1 LAVPNVIARR
11 LYQTFRG
18 PALALGVVLAVGT
31 FGYKL
36 IAGGQ
41 ATWLDCFYMT
51 FITIATIG
59 FGEVI
64 DLSQSQTGRAFTIV
78 VATFGIGVYSYAL
91 SKTTAFL
98 IEGEFNLA
106 MRRRRMLKRIDKL
119 QGHYIVCGIGR
130 IGTNVARELSVTGRE
145 LVVIDTS
152 HAHIDVFRE
161 RHPEVPWLHGD
172 AAEDELLIAAGIA
185 HAAGVFAVVGDDSK
199 NLVIALSAKQLNPK
213 VRVVARCH
221 DVGFIEKIRR
231 VGADAIVSPDFTGG
245 LRMASAM
252 IRPQV
257 VTFLDEMLRSE
268 RGLRVEEIEV
278 AARHA
283 GRRLGE
289 LASPGPDHILI
300 AIRTDGRWRFN
311 PAADAVLAG
320 GEVVI
325 AMATP
330 EGRRALE
337 AQFA

>member
-1 LAVPNVIARR
+1 MIAHR
-11 LYQTFRG
+11 LYQTFKG
-18 PALALGVVLAVGT
+18 PAAALAVVLTVGT

-41 ATWLDCFYMT
+41 ASWLDCFYMT

-106 MRRRRMLKRIDKL
+106 LGRRRMLKRIEKL
-119 QGHYIVCGIGR
+119 ESHYIVCGIGR
-130 IGTNVARELSVTGRE
+130 IGTNVARELAVTGRQF
-145 LVVIDTS
+145 VVIDTS
-152 HAHIDVFRE
+152 HAHIDAFRE
-161 RHPEVPWLHGD
+161 HHPEAPWLHGD
-172 AAEDELLIAAGIA
+172 AAEDELLQSAGIA

-199 NLVIALSAKQLNPK
+199 NLVIALSAKQLNPQ
-213 VRVVARCH
+213 VRIVARCH
-221 DVGFIEKIRR
+221 EVGFIEKIRK

-257 VTFLDEMLRSE
+257 VTFLDEMLRSD
-268 RGLRVEEIEV
+268 RGLRVEEIPV

-283 GRRLGE
+283 GKRLGE
-289 LASPGPDHILI
+289 VVSAGPDHILI
-300 AIRTDGRWRFN
+300 ALRSGGRWQFN
-311 PAADAVLAG
+311 PGEGLVLAG
-320 GEVVI
+320 GEVVV

-330 EGRRALE
+330 DGRKALE
-337 AQFA
+337 VQFA

>member
-1 LAVPNVIARR
+1 MPNVIARR
-11 LYQTFRG
+11 LYQTFKG
-18 PALALGVVLAVGT
+18 PAVALAVVLAVGT

-36 IAGGQ
+36 IAGGH

-64 DLSQSQTGRAFTIV
+64 DLSQSQTGRAFTVV

-91 SKTTAFL
+91 SRTTAFL

-106 MRRRRMLKRIDKL
+106 LRRRRMLKRIEKL
-119 QGHYIVCGIGR
+119 EGHYIVCGIGR
-130 IGTNVARELSVTGRE
+130 IGTNVARELSATGRE
-145 LVVIDTS
+145 FVVIDTS
-152 HAHIDVFRE
+152 QAHIDAFRE
-161 RHPEVPWLHGD
+161 YHPEAPWLHGD
-172 AAEDELLIAAGIA
+172 AAEDERLQSAGIA
-185 HAAGVFAVVGDDSK
+185 RAAGLFAVVGDDSK
-199 NLVIALSAKQLNPK
+199 NLVITLSAKQLK
-213 VRVVARCH
+213 ARVRVVARCH

-289 LASPGPDHILI
+289 VASPGPDHILI
-300 AIRTDGRWRFN
+300 ALRTGGRWEFN
-311 PAADAVLAG
+311 PGESVVLAG
-320 GEVVI
+320 GEMVI

-330 EGRRALE
+330 DGRKALE
-337 AQFA
+337 ARFA

>member
-1 LAVPNVIARR
+1 VSNLIARR
-11 LYQTFRG
+11 LYRTFKG
-18 PALALGVVLAVGT
+18 PAVALAVVLAVGT
-31 FGYKL
+31 LGYKL
-36 IAGGQ
+36 IADGQ

-106 MRRRRMLKRIDKL
+106 MRRRAMLKRIDKL
-119 QGHYIVCGIGR
+119 AGHYIVCGIGR

-161 RHPEVPWLHGD
+161 RHPEVPFLHGD
-172 AAEDELLIAAGIA
+172 AAEDETLLSAGVT

-213 VRVVARCH
+213 VRIVARCH
-221 DVGFIEKIRR
+221 DIGFIEKIRR

-252 IRPQV
+252 IRPMV

-268 RGLRVEEIEV
+268 RGLRVEEIVV

-289 LASPGPDHILI
+289 IVHPGPDHIVI
-300 AIRTDGRWRFN
+300 ALRTGGRWQFN
-311 PAADAVLAG
+311 PGPDAVLAG

-330 EGRRALE
+330 DGRTALE
-337 AQFA
+337 TQFA

>member
-1 LAVPNVIARR
+1 MPNVIARR

-289 LASPGPDHILI
+289 LASPGPDHILF

-320 GEVVI
+320 GEMVI

>member
-1 LAVPNVIARR
+1 VVARR
-11 LYQTFRG
+11 LYETFKG
-18 PALALGVVLAVGT
+18 PAVALAVVLAVGT
-31 FGYKL
+31 FGYKF
-36 IAGGQ
+36 IAGGH
-41 ATWLDCFYMT
+41 ASWLDCFYMT

-106 MRRRRMLKRIDKL
+106 LRRRRMLKRIDKL
-119 QGHYIVCGIGR
+119 DGHYIVCGIGR
-130 IGTNVARELSVTGRE
+130 IGTNVAHELSVTGRAF
-145 LVVIDTS
+145 VVIDTS
-152 HAHIDVFRE
+152 HAHIDAFRE
-161 RHPEVPWLHGD
+161 HHPEVPWLHGD
-172 AAEDELLIAAGIA
+172 AAEDELLQSAGIA

-221 DVGFIEKIRR
+221 EVGFIEKIRK

-257 VTFLDEMLRSE
+257 VTFLDEMLRSD
-268 RGLRVEEIEV
+268 RGLRVEDIAV
-278 AARHA
+278 APRHA
-283 GRRLGE
+283 GKRLGE
-289 LASPGPDHILI
+289 VVSLGPNHILI
-300 AIRTDGRWRFN
+300 ALRSSDRWQFN
-311 PAADAVLAG
+311 PGEDTLLAG

-325 AMATP
+325 AMVTP
-330 EGRRALE
+330 DGREALE
-337 AQFA
+337 AQLA

>member
-1 LAVPNVIARR
+1 VPSVIARR

-18 PALALGVVLAVGT
+18 PAIALAMVLAAGT
-31 FGYKL
+31 LGYRT
-36 IAGGQ
+36 IGETQ

-78 VATFGIGVYSYAL
+78 IATFGIGVYSYAL

-98 IEGEFNLA
+98 VEGEFNLA
-106 MRRRRMLKRIDKL
+106 LRRRRMLKRIGKL
-119 QGHYIVCGIGR
+119 GGHYVVCGIGR
-130 IGTNVARELSVTGRE
+130 IGTNVAHELSTTGRDF
-145 LVVIDTS
+145 VVIDTS
-152 HAHIDVFRE
+152 QAHIDTFRE
-161 RHPEVPWLHGD
+161 RNPEAPWLHGD
-172 AAEDELLIAAGIA
+172 AADDEVLRSAGIA

-221 DVGFIEKIRR
+221 DVGFIEKIRK

-257 VTFLDEMLRSE
+257 VSFLDEMLRSE

-283 GRRLGE
+283 GRRLDE
-289 LASPGPDHILI
+289 IANPGPDHVRI
-300 AIRTDGRWRFN
+300 ALRTGGRWQFN
-311 PAADAVLAG
+311 PGGDFVLVG
-320 GEVVI
+320 GEMII

-330 EGRRALE
+330 DGRRALE
-337 AQFA
+337 ARFA

>member
-1 LAVPNVIARR
+1 VANPARR
-11 LYQTFRG
+11 LYQTFKG
-18 PALALGVVLAVGT
+18 PAVALAIVLMVGT
-31 FGYKL
+31 LGYRM
-36 IAGGQ
+36 IGETR

-106 MRRRRMLKRIDKL
+106 LRRRSMLKRIDKL
-119 QGHYIVCGIGR
+119 AGHYIVCGIGR
-130 IGTNVARELSVTGRE
+130 IGTNVAHELAITGRAF
-145 LVVIDTS
+145 VMIDTS
-152 HAHIDVFRE
+152 QAHIDLFRE
-161 RHPEVPWLHGD
+161 RNPDTPWLHGD
-172 AAEDELLIAAGIA
+172 AAEDDLLRSAGIA
-185 HAAGVFAVVGDDSK
+185 HAAGLFAVVGDDSK
-199 NLVIALSAKQLNPK
+199 NLVIALSARQLNPK
-213 VRVVARCH
+213 LRVVARCH
-221 DVGFIEKIRR
+221 EVGFIEKIRK

-268 RGLRVEEIEV
+268 RGLRVEEIAV

-283 GRRLGE
+283 GKRLGE

-300 AIRTDGRWRFN
+300 ALRSGGRWQFN
-311 PAADAVLAG
+311 PGESLVLGG
-320 GEVVI
+320 GEMII

-330 EGRRALE
+330 DGRKALE
-337 AQFA
+337 GQFA

>member
-1 LAVPNVIARR
+1 VPNPVARR
-11 LYQTFRG
+11 LYHTFKG
-18 PALALGVVLAVGT
+18 PAAALAAVLAVGT

-36 IAGGQ
+36 VAGGQ

-106 MRRRRMLKRIDKL
+106 LRRRRMLKRIDRL
-119 QGHYIVCGIGR
+119 AGHHIVCGIGR
-130 IGTNVARELSVTGRE
+130 IGTNVANELAATGRE
-145 LVVIDTS
+145 FVVID
-152 HAHIDVFRE
+152 AEAAQLDAYRE
-161 RHPEVPWLHGD
+161 RNPEVPYLHGD
-172 AAEDELLIAAGIA
+172 AAEDEVLRAAGIA
-185 HAAGVFAVVGDDSK
+185 HAAGLFAVVGDDSK
-199 NLVIALSAKQLNPK
+199 NLVIALSAKQLNPG

-221 DVGFIEKIRR
+221 DVGFIEKIRK

-257 VTFLDEMLRSE
+257 VTFLDEMLRSD
-268 RGLRVEEIEV
+268 RGLRVEEIAV
-278 AARHA
+278 APRHA

-300 AIRTDGRWRFN
+300 ALRAGGRWQFN
-311 PAADAVLAG
+311 PAAELVLGG
-320 GEVVI
+320 GEMVI

-330 EGRRALE
+330 DGRKALE
-337 AQFA
+337 ARFA

>member
-1 LAVPNVIARR
+1 MIGRR
-11 LYQTFRG
+11 LYHTFKG
-18 PALALGVVLAVGT
+18 PATALAVVLAAGT
-31 FGYKL
+31 FGYRM
-36 IAGGQ
+36 IGDTQ

-78 VATFGIGVYSYAL
+78 IATFGIGVYSYAL

-106 MRRRRMLKRIDKL
+106 LRRRSMLKRIDQL

-130 IGTNVARELSVTGRE
+130 IGTNVAHELAATGRE
-145 LVVIDTS
+145 FVVIDTS
-152 HAHIDVFRE
+152 QAPIDAFRE
-161 RHPEVPWLHGD
+161 RNPETHWLHGD
-172 AAEDELLIAAGIA
+172 AAEDELLQSAGIA

-199 NLVIALSAKQLNPK
+199 NLVIALSARQLNPK

-221 DVGFIEKIRR
+221 DIGFTEKIRK

-268 RGLRVEEIEV
+268 RGLRVEEIAV
-278 AARHA
+278 GVRHA

-289 LASPGPDHILI
+289 IASPGPDHVLI
-300 AIRTDGRWRFN
+300 ALRTGGRWQFN
-311 PAADAVLAG
+311 PAESVVLGG
-320 GEVVI
+320 GEVII

-330 EGRRALE
+330 DGRKALE